1 FAGTGSESF
10 TQPSREQ
17 VGRFDA
23 RTIGLSW
30 RHYVTPG
37 LGLEALYAHQDRS
50 GGAEGDSWSLRVLH
64 RW

>member
-1 FAGTGSESF
+1 
-10 TQPSREQ
+10 
-17 VGRFDA
+17 
-23 RTIGLSW
+23 
-30 RHYVTPG
+30 VTPG